1 MKWVSYTISAKVTR
15 HIYDYSQAN
24 QKSPKIIF
32 APFRF
37 LSQKIPKNGR
47 KESTRQQHP
56 AMMTTTTTE
65 VVDQMGGGPSDND
78 AQRRIEIRFLFSF
91 SAK

>member
-65 VVDQMGGGPSDND
+65 VVDQMGGSIG
-78 AQRRIEIRFLFSF
+78 Q
-91 SAK
+91 